1 MKSELTAIA
10 IVLLSCA
17 VGCTSST
24 AEKRDTYTMQKSGMN
39 SGPHEMPVPPAA
51 DETTKKP
58 GTTRMPKGVMRTGEH
73 EMPQ

>member
-1 MKSELTAIA
+1 MKYPLTATA

-17 VGCTSST
+17 VGCTSTT
-24 AEKRDTYTMQKSGMN
+24 AEKRDTYTMQKSGMS
-39 SGPHEMPVPPAA
+39 SGPHEMQTPPAT
-51 DETTKKP
+51 DEPAKKP